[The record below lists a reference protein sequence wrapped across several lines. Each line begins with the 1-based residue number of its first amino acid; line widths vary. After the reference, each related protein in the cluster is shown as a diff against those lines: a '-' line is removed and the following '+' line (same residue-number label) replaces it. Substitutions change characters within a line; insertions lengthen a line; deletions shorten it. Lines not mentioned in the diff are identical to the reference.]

1 MVNPPTSLL
10 PVETF
15 VIIMENV
22 TTSACNNNHG
32 AALSLVIAL
41 LPRGERGLFFF
52 YHCLQH
58 WVQFFLLLPVKY
70 SYISSSSSCSPS
82 PSNTWGYF

>member
-41 LPRGERGLFFF
+41 LPRGERT
-52 YHCLQH
+52 
-58 WVQFFLLLPVKY
+58 VFLLSL
-70 SYISSSSSCSPS
+70 SSALGSVFPSSAS
-82 PSNTWGYF
+82 